1 MTAPPQREEQETQ
14 LRDKCYNLLRTETKL
29 AKWLIEEDARY
40 ENRKAELQAQKD
52 NIINEVNRCAQVT
65 CRQLCA
71 KLFKACPRKIR
82 DYIYAYLLPDCPVV
96 IQHCEHRHR
105 VCEFFAPGSDI
116 LYNFVQPHSHLFK
129 AAYVTPDFSIELL
142 ERFYSSTTF
151 DVQDQFTKLGAF
163 RSMDRGDFSIIPANY
178 IVNLSM
184 HIRCEK
190 YDFEG
195 VMPTLDRFDKD
206 YPLKPRRTLLADLEA
221 LFGFK
226 SGPKIDLHLRFNR
239 NWLRIMRGAEFWECD
254 FVVPV
259 ILPTMQ
265 RLAAAGT
272 KVKLCFDYFGCEVVV
287 DHRDV
292 TMEEIKERFVEMNWQ
307 LAKAAGH

>member
-1 MTAPPQREEQETQ
+1 MRRLTEAR
-14 LRDKCYNLLRTETKL
+14 LLRTETKL
-29 AKWLIEEDARY
+29 AQWLIEEDARH
-40 ENRKAELQAQKD
+40 ETRKAELQAQKD

-71 KLFKACPRKIR
+71 KVFRVCPREIR
-82 DYIYAYLLPDCPVV
+82 DYIYAYLLPDSPVV
-96 IQHCEHRHR
+96 LQHCDHRHGS
-105 VCEFFAPGSDI
+105 CEFCAPGSDI
-116 LYNFVQPHSHLFK
+116 LYNIVQPHSHLFK
-129 AAYVTPDFSIELL
+129 AAYVTSDFSKELL
-142 ERFYSSTTF
+142 ETFYRTTTF
-151 DVQDQFTKLGAF
+151 DLQDQFTKLGAF
-163 RSMDRGDFSIIPANY
+163 RSMDRGDFGIIPANF

-226 SGPKIDLHLRFNR
+226 SGTKIDSHRRINR
-239 NWLRIMRGAEFWECD
+239 SWLRVTREVPFWECD

-272 KVKLCFDYFGCEVVV
+272 KVTLCFDYYGVEVVV
-287 DHRDV
+287 DREDV
-292 TMEEIKERFVEMNWQ
+292 MMEEIKERFVEMNWQ
-307 LAKAAGH
+307 LAKTAGH